1 MTMSGAPTAEG
12 LHEALRGLANR
23 DKAEFFP
30 RFFKKDPDN
39 LDEGDL
45 FLGVIV
51 PKQRALAKQFRE
63 LPLDQLEKLLAD
75 PVHECRLTALFIL
88 VNRFEKQRDEAERTV
103 LKDFYLANL
112 DGVNYWDLVD
122 SSAHKILGEWL
133 VGRKSERSAVLG
145 ELAASGDW
153 FRQRVAVIACFPL
166 IRRGEFGEILWLAED
181 FVDHPHDLI
190 QKAVGWM
197 LREMGKRDVDLL
209 RGFLSDFAAV
219 MPRVMLR
226 YSIEKL
232 DKAERAKWL
241 AAGRPRP

>member
-1 MTMSGAPTAEG
+1 MEKMSSNPKAED
-12 LHEALRGLANR
+12 LREALRALADR
-23 DKAEFFP
+23 EKAEFFP

-51 PKQRALAKQFRE
+51 PKQREVAKQFRDLSLDE
-63 LPLDQLEKLLAD
+63 LQKLLAD
-75 PVHECRLTALFIL
+75 PIHECRLTALFIL
-88 VNRFEKQRDEAERTV
+88 VNRFERQRDESERTA

-133 VGRKSERSAVLG
+133 VGRKPERSEVLG
-145 ELAASGDW
+145 ELAESSDW
-153 FRQRVAVIACFPL
+153 FRQRVAVLACFPL
-166 IRRGEFGEILWLAED
+166 IRRGEFGEILWLAEA

-197 LREMGKRDVDLL
+197 LREMGKRDVDVL
-209 RGFLSDFAAV
+209 RGFLDDYAAL

-232 DKAERAKWL
+232 DREERKSYL
-241 AAGRPRP
+241 SAGKK

>member
-1 MTMSGAPTAEG
+1 MNRFLKADD
-12 LHEALRGLANR
+12 LREALRALADR

-45 FLGVIV
+45 FLGVMV
-51 PKQRALAKQFRE
+51 PKQREVAKRFRD
-63 LPLDQLEKLLAD
+63 LPLGELEILLAD
-75 PVHECRLTALFIL
+75 PIHECRLTALFIL
-88 VNRFEKQRDEAERTV
+88 VNRFEKQRDEGERTV

-133 VGRKSERSAVLG
+133 VGRKWERSAVLG
-145 ELAASGDW
+145 ELAESSDW
-153 FRQRVAVIACFPL
+153 FRQRVAVVACFPL
-166 IRRGEFGEILWLAED
+166 IRRGEFGEILWLAEG
-181 FVDHPHDLI
+181 FVDHSHDLI
-190 QKAVGWM
+190 HKAVGWM
-197 LREMGKRDVDLL
+197 LREMGKRDVELL
-209 RGFLSDFAAV
+209 RGFLEDYAAI

-232 DKAERAKWL
+232 DKAERDKWL
-241 AAGRPRP
+241 AVKGG